1 VDLTTQLVLGL
12 VAGSTIFL
20 GLLAGRWP
28 ARHPMLRTGLGMLA
42 AGILV
47 YLMVEILSNTAG
59 QVSTSWR
66 DAVGGR
72 ASHGRAFGLSVL
84 LVAGF
89 LVGLAGLAWLQQ
101 RLTGILTR
109 SAQRRAE
116 RRARL
121 AEVTGAKTDDA
132 AGTAVAAG
140 PAEQLALAIASGIGL
155 HNLSEGLAIGQSAA
169 TGRTALAAGLV
180 VGFALHNSTEGFGIV
195 GPLVS
200 NEARVPWRK
209 LGFYGLIGGGPTFL
223 GVLLGGVWTNQAI
236 DVFVLA
242 VAGGALLY
250 VVGQLLA
257 GARRQTAQVAA
268 MAFLAAGFAIG
279 WGTEVT
285 AAVAINGG
293 TNGSAAA
300 GCAGAT
306 TEADGD
312 VVSGGAC
319 APAAAKTPQPA
330 LAVADAK
337 RQQQTAADL
346 LHETGL
352 QPTIDADGTRHYT
365 LTASQFSWQLYPGR
379 VVTAWGYNGSV
390 PGPLL
395 RFTVGDK
402 VAVTLVNHL
411 PQPTTVHWHGL
422 AVPQAADGDPMTAP
436 SVAPGASAT
445 YRFTVTDQMVG
456 THWYHS
462 HVNTDF
468 QVDAGLH
475 GPLIVDPAPGTP
487 AASAIPAVDVDALVT
502 LSAFKIGGS
511 ETENA
516 FTINGKAHPLA
527 PTITV
532 RQGQRL
538 RIRLVND
545 SAEDSH
551 VMHLHGYTWTQIAR
565 DGNPVPAPTDSN
577 NINLGPGETA
587 DMLVIAD
594 QPGQWMLQCHIL
606 DHQINPGGPGGDGDA
621 THMAE
626 MGGLTTTLTVTP

>member
-1 VDLTTQLVLGL
+1 MNLTTQLALGL
-12 VAGSTIFL
+12 AAGGTIFL

-28 ARHPMLRTGLGMLA
+28 VRNATLRTGLGMLA

-47 YLMVEILSNTAG
+47 YLMVEIVGNTAG

-66 DAVGGR
+66 DAVGGH
-72 ASHGRAFGLSVL
+72 ASHGRAFGLTVL
-84 LVAGF
+84 LVVGF
-89 LVGLAGLAWLQQ
+89 LIGLAGLAWLQQ
-101 RLTGILTR
+101 RLGRLLTR
-109 SAQRRAE
+109 NAQRRVE

-121 AEVTGAKTDDA
+121 AEAGEAPTDTTATTA
-132 AGTAVAAG
+132 AATPG
-140 PAEQLALAIASGIGL
+140 EQLALAIASGIGL

-180 VGFALHNSTEGFGIV
+180 IGFALHNSTEGFGIV
-195 GPLVS
+195 GPLVTDDT
-200 NEARVPWRK
+200 RVPWRK
-209 LGFYGLIGGGPTFL
+209 LGFYGLLGGGPTFL
-223 GVLLGGVWTNQAI
+223 GVLLGGVWTSQAV

-250 VVGQLLA
+250 VIGQLL
-257 GARRQTAQVAA
+257 GGLRRQAAQVAA
-268 MAFLAAGFAIG
+268 MTFLAAGFAIG

-285 AAVAINGG
+285 ATVALNGG
-293 TNGSAAA
+293 STTAAA
-300 GCAGAT
+300 CSGGT

-312 VVSGGAC
+312 VIGGTC
-319 APAAAKTPQPA
+319 ASASAKAPQPA
-330 LAVADAK
+330 LAAADAK

-346 LHETGL
+346 LHETAL
-352 QPTIDADGTRHYT
+352 RPTIEADGTRHYT
-365 LTASQFSWQLYPGR
+365 LTASQFPWQLYPGR
-379 VVTAWGYNGSV
+379 VVNAWGYNGSV

-402 VAVTLVNHL
+402 VAITLVNHL

-436 SVAPGASAT
+436 SVAPGGTAT

-475 GPLIVDPAPGTP
+475 GALIVDPAPHSPAAAATP
-487 AASAIPAVDVDALVT
+487 ATGVDALVT
-502 LSAFKIGGS
+502 LSAFKIAGS

-516 FTINGKAHPLA
+516 FTIDGKAHPLA
-527 PTITV
+527 PTLTV

-538 RIRLVND
+538 RLRLIND
-545 SAEDSH
+545 SAEQSH

-565 DGNPVPAPTDSN
+565 DGNPVTGQANSN

-587 DMLVIAD
+587 DMLVVANN
-594 QPGQWMLQCHIL
+594 PGTWMLQCHIL
-606 DHQINPGGPGGDGDA
+606 DHQINPGPNGDGDA
-621 THMAE
+621 THMAD
-626 MGGLTTTLTVTP
+626 MGGLTTFLTVTR

>member
-1 VDLTTQLVLGL
+1 MDLTTQLVLGL
-12 VAGSTIFL
+12 VAGGTIFL

-28 ARHPMLRTGLGMLA
+28 VRNSTLRTGLGMLA

-47 YLMVEILSNTAG
+47 YLMVEILSDTAG
-59 QVSTSWR
+59 QVAGSWR
-66 DAVGGR
+66 DAVGGQT
-72 ASHGRAFGLSVL
+72 SHGRAFGLTVL
-84 LVAGF
+84 LVVGF

-101 RLTGILTR
+101 RLGGLVTR

-121 AEVTGAKTDDA
+121 AEVTGAPV
-132 AGTAVAAG
+132 GTVRTTAPS

-169 TGRTALAAGLV
+169 SGRTALAAGLV

-200 NEARVPWRK
+200 DSTRVPWRT
-209 LGFYGLIGGGPTFL
+209 LGCYGLLGGGPTVV
-223 GVLLGGVWTNQAI
+223 GVLLGGVWTNQAV

-250 VVGQLLA
+250 VIGQLLA
-257 GARRQTAQVAA
+257 GVRKQVAQVAA
-268 MAFLAAGFAIG
+268 MVFLAAGFAVG

-293 TNGSAAA
+293 GAATSAAT
-300 GCAGAT
+300 CPGAT
-306 TEADGD
+306 VEADGD
-312 VVSGGAC
+312 VVGGGCDRAT
-319 APAAAKTPQPA
+319 ANTPQPV
-330 LAVADAK
+330 LAAADAK

-346 LHETGL
+346 MHEKAL
-352 QPTIDADGTRHYT
+352 VPTIDADGTRHYT
-365 LTASQFSWQLYPGR
+365 LTASQFPWQIYPGR

-402 VAVTLVNHL
+402 VAITLVNHL
-411 PQPTTVHWHGL
+411 PQPTTAHWHGL
-422 AVPQAADGDPMTAP
+422 AVPQNADGDPMTGP
-436 SVAPGASAT
+436 SVAPGASTT
-445 YRFTVTDQMVG
+445 YRFTVTDQMIG

-462 HVNTDF
+462 HVNPDF

-475 GPLIVDPAPGTP
+475 GPIIVDPAPGSHSTANP
-487 AASAIPAVDVDALVT
+487 ATDVDALFT
-502 LSAFKIGGS
+502 LSAFKVAGS
-511 ETENA
+511 EGENA
-516 FTINGKAHPLA
+516 FAIDGKAHPLA
-527 PTITV
+527 PTLTV
-532 RQGQRL
+532 REGQRV
-538 RIRLVND
+538 RIRLIND
-545 SAEDSH
+545 SAESSH

-565 DGNPVPAPTDSN
+565 DGNPVAGPADSN
-577 NINLGPGETA
+577 NITLGPGETA
-587 DMLVIAD
+587 DMLVVANN
-594 QPGQWMLQCHIL
+594 PGTWMLQCHIL
-606 DHQINPGGPGGDGDA
+606 DHQINPGGAGGDGDA

-626 MGGLTTTLTVTP
+626 MGGLTTFLTVTP